1 MVTHSGIGIGRRLLW
16 PLMTVGLIVGLLV
29 AGSTLANAGEQDRA
43 GVALFDPAT
52 GTWHLRYP
60 DGSEHHF
67 LYGNPGDV
75 PLMGDWDCDGFD
87 TVGMYRPSNGF
98 VYVRNANGFGVADE
112 DFFYGL
118 AGDVA
123 LVGDWNSDGCD
134 TLAIYRQGTVFVRNE
149 LGTGVADYSFFFG
162 DPGDRPFSG
171 DFDADGDSS
180 VGLYRETTGFAYL
193 RNSNSSGF
201 ADSEFFYGEPSD
213 RIFIGDWDGD
223 GSQTV
228 GIYRPSEAAY
238 YLSNANQTGTADM
251 PRATSDTPAT
261 FQWPAYL
268 AHPIS
273 PTRRLRCRRR
283 PAPPAPRVQPVQRV
297 QRVRPVRRPPAQRQ
311 RCRLPGRCASC
322 RSATRLPRE
331 TPSPTPTASTC
342 PTPTA
347 PASISSDH
355 GSGRSGWISARFLGS
370 IKTTRPTGDGGRTR
384 WLPEV
389 DWAAD
394 DSYVPDVGL
403 IHLGTND
410 LLQQQDVSSTI
421 NDIRTTINHLRDA
434 NPNVDV
440 FVAQI
445 IKCSCYG
452 LRDQLNEAI
461 SGLAADMNT
470 PQSRVVSV
478 WMDNVEYSDLHDGI
492 HPNNA
497 GSEKMFWN
505 WEAAMQSAGL
515 L

>member
-1 MVTHSGIGIGRRLLW
+1 
-16 PLMTVGLIVGLLV
+16 
-29 AGSTLANAGEQDRA
+29 
-43 GVALFDPAT
+43 
-52 GTWHLRYP
+52 
-60 DGSEHHF
+60 
-67 LYGNPGDV
+67 
-75 PLMGDWDCDGFD
+75 MGDWDCDGFD

-238 YLSNANQTGTADM
+238 YLSNANQTGTADAQGYFGYSGHL
-251 PRATSDTPAT
+251 PVGGVFGPPDFSNPSPPLPTTTSTT
-261 FQWPAYL
+261 SSTTTTSTTTTSTTTTQ
-268 AHPIS
+268 
-273 PTRRLRCRRR
+273 
-283 PAPPAPRVQPVQRV
+283 PPAGPLRIMPIGDSITEGNPVANTYRFYLSNAYGASVDLVGSQFGAFGGS
-297 QRVRPVRRPPAQRQ
+297 PPDSGFDQDHQAYWGWRADQV
-311 RCRLPGRCASC
+311 ASQ
-322 RSATRLPRE
+322 
-331 TPSPTPTASTC
+331 
-342 PTPTA
+342 
-347 PASISSDH
+347 
-355 GSGRSGWISARFLGS
+355 
-370 IKTTRPTGDGGRTR
+370 
-384 WLPEV
+384 V
-389 DWAAD
+389 DWAA

-421 NDIRTTINHLRDA
+421 SDIRTTINHLRDA